1 MLGVFLDSRSSVTIL
16 MFFHFIVFPSS
27 SFGATNADGEDMTF
41 ELKSNDI
48 VSNGTSNHMFLVNL
62 IKNEVTGK
70 NLEAA
75 LGQAFI
81 TVNKNSVPN
90 DPKSPFVTSGIRIGT
105 PAVTRRGFT
114 EKEVS
119 QIADWISQIIH
130 NIEDQSLLKDIKEEV
145 KNLCSNFPVYS
156 Q

>member
-1 MLGVFLDSRSSVTIL
+1 MHVIAAKAVCFKEAMEEEFKLYQKQILD
-16 MFFHFIVFPSS
+16 
-27 SFGATNADGEDMTF
+27 NAKAMSERFM
-41 ELKSNDI
+41 SNDIDI

-62 IKNEVTGK
+62 IKNDVTGK

-90 DPKSPFVTSGIRIGT
+90 DPKSPFVTSGIRVGT
-105 PAVTRRGFT
+105 PAVTRRGFK
-114 EKEVS
+114 EKEVT
-119 QIADWISQIIH
+119 QISDWISQIIK
-130 NIEDQSLLKDIKEEV
+130 NIENQNLIADIKEEV
-145 KNLCSNFPVYS
+145 KTLCSNFPVYS

>member
-1 MLGVFLDSRSSVTIL
+1 MHVIAAKAVCFKEAMEDDFKVYQQQIL
-16 MFFHFIVFPSS
+16 S
-27 SFGATNADGEDMTF
+27 NAKTMSKQF
-41 ELKSNDI
+41 MSNDIDI

-70 NLEAA
+70 DLEAA

-105 PAVTRRGFT
+105 PAVTRRGFK

-130 NIEDQSLLKDIKEEV
+130 NIEDQKLLKDIKEEV
-145 KNLCSNFPVYS
+145 KALCSNFPVYS